1 MNNLETVSAAVQRSQ
16 ALRASVAGGYPSPD
30 VLLSTLT
37 KWQGRR
43 SLQSPTARTG
53 SLRKEFK
60 KILRKAWQ
68 VARIMMVEMIRNH
81 GFEKTRLE

>member
-16 ALRASVAGGYPSPD
+16 ALRASVCGRVPIAGRI
-30 VLLSTLT
+30 TLNAN
-37 KWQGRR
+37 QMARAAF
-43 SLQSPTARTG
+43 LQSPTARTG

-60 KILRKAWQ
+60 KILREAWQ